1 VSEYRFAV
9 SQKDAGSRLDL
20 FLSRMSLELSRN
32 QVQRLIDNN
41 CILVNEKPQKAS
53 YRLRSKDQVLVSVP
67 PPPLSQLEPEPLSL
81 DVVFEDDHLIA
92 INKPPGLVVHPAT
105 SHRTSTLVHGLLHH
119 CDHLA
124 DLGGPLRPG
133 IVHRLD
139 KDTSGI
145 IVVAKENSA
154 YRHLSRQ
161 FKEKL
166 VYKEYSALVYGHLR
180 QSSGQF
186 TDPIR
191 RHPKNRKKMGII
203 AGGREA
209 STFWWLELLFGEVSL
224 VKVVIKTGRTHQ
236 IRVHFA
242 HARHPVVGDATYGGK
257 KRVKSVQNPLMRARL
272 SKVKRQMLH
281 ARRLA
286 LEHPATGETLD
297 LSAPLPEDMTDL
309 LQFLRK
315 YDQSALE

>member
-1 VSEYRFAV
+1 
-9 SQKDAGSRLDL
+9 
-20 FLSRMSLELSRN
+20 M
-32 QVQRLIDNN
+32 
-41 CILVNEKPQKAS
+41 
-53 YRLRSKDQVLVSVP
+53 
-67 PPPLSQLEPEPLSL
+67 PEPLPL
-81 DVVFEDDHLIA
+81 DVIFEDDHLIA
-92 INKPPGLVVHPAT
+92 INKPPGLVVHPAA
-105 SHRTSTLVHGLLHH
+105 SHRQSTLVHGLLHH

-145 IVVAKENSA
+145 IVVAKDNAA

-166 VYKEYSALVYGHLR
+166 VYKEYSALVHGRLR
-180 QSSGQF
+180 QSSGKF
-186 TDPIR
+186 TNPIQ

-209 STFWWLELLFGEVSL
+209 STSWWLELLFGEVSL

-236 IRVHFA
+236 IRVHFSHA
-242 HARHPVVGDATYGGK
+242 HHPVVGDATYGGK
-257 KRVKSVQNPLMRARL
+257 KRVKSVRNPVMRARL

-281 ARRLA
+281 ARKLA
-286 LEHPATGETLD
+286 LEHPATGERLD
-297 LSAPLPEDMTDL
+297 LSAPLPEDMSDL
-309 LQFLRK
+309 LEFLRT
-315 YDQSALE
+315 YGAEE

>member
-1 VSEYRFAV
+1 
-9 SQKDAGSRLDL
+9 
-20 FLSRMSLELSRN
+20 MNLELSRN
-32 QVQRLIDNN
+32 QVRRLIDNN
-41 CILVNEKPQKAS
+41 YILVNDSPEKAS
-53 YRLRSKDQVLVSVP
+53 YRVRFADKVLVVVP
-67 PPPLSQLEPEPLSL
+67 PPPTSQLVPESLSL

-105 SHRTSTLVHGLLHH
+105 SHRKSTLVHGLLHH

-166 VYKEYSALVYGHLR
+166 VYKEYSALVYGNLR

-209 STFWWLELLFGEVSL
+209 ATFWWLELLFGEVSL

-236 IRVHFA
+236 IRVHFSHA
-242 HARHPVVGDATYGGK
+242 HHPVVGDATYGGK
-257 KRVKSVQNPLMRARL
+257 KRVKSVQNSLVRARL

-286 LEHPATGETLD
+286 LEHPATEEKLE
-297 LSAPLPEDMTDL
+297 LLAPLPEDMSDL
-309 LQFLRK
+309 IEFLQEYGTK
-315 YDQSALE
+315 K